1 MKYWKKNNG
10 DCGTRDGKDIV
21 PDSVDITKGEYDAFV
36 ATIPESEPIDDFVEY
51 ENVDTGEILRLR
63 RIE

>member
-1 MKYWKKNNG
+1 MKYWKKISG
-10 DCGTRDGKDIV
+10 DCGTRSNNDVV
-21 PDSVDITKGEYDAFV
+21 PESVDITKAEYEAFV
-36 ATIPESEPIDDFVEY
+36 KKMPKEEPVSNVAEY